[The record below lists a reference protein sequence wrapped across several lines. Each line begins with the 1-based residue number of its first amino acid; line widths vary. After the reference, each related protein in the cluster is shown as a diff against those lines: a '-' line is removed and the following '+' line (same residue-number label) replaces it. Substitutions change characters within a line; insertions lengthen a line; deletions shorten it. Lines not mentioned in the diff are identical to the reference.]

1 MKFISAVTVA
11 TTAVLL
17 QTAGLVSALDMRFW
31 PVPNCSGGF
40 LQCGNLPAGV
50 CCFLS
55 TNPAASLR
63 VTDVSNVA
71 DFSAWGTQNCQ
82 APLAARSSSAACVN
96 ANFAFF
102 SGNWRSRSRIG
113 SAVESSSTEDCVEP
127 DSFGFV
133 DETGKEHVAKI
144 TEANKKAVYGALEKG
159 DVSALKTQAGA
170 AA

>member
-1 MKFISAVTVA
+1 MKFISTVTVA

-96 ANFAFF
+96 ANFA
-102 SGNWRSRSRIG
+102 SGRVSE
-113 SAVESSSTEDCVEP
+113 VP

-159 DVSALKTQAGA
+159 DVTALKTEAGA

>member
-11 TTAVLL
+11 TTVALL

-31 PVPNCSGGF
+31 SSKNCSGGF

-50 CCFLS
+50 CCSLS
-55 TNPAASLR
+55 TNPAGSLR
-63 VTDVSNVA
+63 VSDVSNVA
-71 DFSAWGTQNCQ
+71 DFSAWGTRNCQ
-82 APLAARSSSAACVN
+82 APLAARSSLAACIPG
-96 ANFAFF
+96 NFAFF

-113 SAVESSSTEDCVEP
+113 GAVEQSSTEDCVES

-133 DETGKEHVAKI
+133 DETGKEHIAKI
-144 TEANKKAVYGALEKG
+144 TEANKKAIYGALEMG
-159 DVSALKTQAGA
+159 DVAALETEAGA